1 MKSIVRIL
9 MCSLLLLPGVTLDA
23 EGALNGSCAAD
34 VAKYCKGVEPGG
46 GRVTA
51 CLKEHEAELSAECR
65 DEQKAMQWRTR
76 RAPADCADD
85 VVQFC
90 ADVRPVD
97 RRIIRCLLQND
108 KVLSSECRDRLNA
121 GRKTEQE

>member
-1 MKSIVRIL
+1 MKSLARIL
-9 MCSLLLLPGVTLDA
+9 MCSLLLLSGVTLDA
-23 EGALNGSCAAD
+23 EGSFNGTCAAD
-34 VAKYCKGVEPGG
+34 VVKHCKGVEPGG

-51 CLKEHEAELSAECR
+51 CLKLHEAELSAECK

-76 RAPADCADD
+76 RAPPDCADD

-97 RRIIRCLLQND
+97 RRVIRCLLQNA
-108 KVLSSECRDRLNA
+108 KVLSRECHERLNA
-121 GRKTEQE
+121 GRKAEQE

>member
-1 MKSIVRIL
+1 MKSLVRIL

-23 EGALNGSCAAD
+23 EGAFKGSCAAD

-51 CLKEHEAELSAECR
+51 CLKEHEAELSTECK

-90 ADVRPVD
+90 ADVRPVG
-97 RRIIRCLLQND
+97 RRVIRCLLQNT
-108 KVLSSECRDRLNA
+108 KVLSIECQERLNA
-121 GRKTEQE
+121 GREVEQE